1 MNRSAMVTNRPST
14 RRTSKSKG
22 QSLAEFALILPIFL
36 TMFGATLDF
45 ARLYQAWIALQA
57 ATRVAAEYVA
67 MNDTTIVTAQQDAR
81 RFICSQTVGVP
92 GFKHG
97 LGVPPANIT
106 QCQQPNV
113 TVTAFSRS
121 STDPGSSGANPIGAA
136 TVNATLPFQMFFNYP
151 LLTDNGTWQLNVT
164 ESYRV
169 IQGR

>member
-1 MNRSAMVTNRPST
+1 MFRTETVTTRGPGRRPE
-14 RRTSKSKG
+14 KSRG
-22 QSLAEFALILPIFL
+22 QSLAEFALILPVFL
-36 TMFGATLDF
+36 TIFGATLDF

-67 MNDTTIVTAQQDAR
+67 TTSTTAVTAQQEAR
-81 RFICSQTVGVP
+81 RIICTQTVGVP

-97 LGVPPANIT
+97 TGAPPSNVT
-106 QCQQPNV
+106 QCNQPNV
-113 TVTAFSRS
+113 TLTAFSRS
-121 STDPGSSGANPIGAA
+121 STEPGSSGANPIGAA

-151 LLTDNGTWQLNVT
+151 LLTNNGTWRLNVT